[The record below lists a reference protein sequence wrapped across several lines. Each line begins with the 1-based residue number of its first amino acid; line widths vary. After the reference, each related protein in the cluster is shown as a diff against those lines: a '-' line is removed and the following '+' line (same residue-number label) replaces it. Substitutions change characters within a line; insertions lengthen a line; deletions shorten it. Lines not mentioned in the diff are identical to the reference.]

1 MLILKRFIFSLT
13 KQKISATH
21 EKNIT
26 HNLEILL
33 TPQQYDLS
41 WAIAQAKAI
50 SQYIEYLLQL
60 KLISSNE
67 QNLTRLTQNFI
78 FDFMDLNS
86 WLREL
91 SSEKTF
97 LPSFYDPSEEDIL
110 ADIKR
115 SQEVMSSGAF
125 EAEKQSCFDV
135 KKSPIM

>member
-1 MLILKRFIFSLT
+1 M
-13 KQKISATH
+13 
-21 EKNIT
+21 
-26 HNLEILL
+26 
-33 TPQQYDLS
+33 
-41 WAIAQAKAI
+41 
-50 SQYIEYLLQL
+50 
-60 KLISSNE
+60 
-67 QNLTRLTQNFI
+67 
-78 FDFMDLNS
+78 
-86 WLREL
+86 